1 MSAYMYVM
9 RSAQTGEHA
18 VGATSTLD
26 ENFHR
31 LVNSSGSLPKNEGPW
46 ECVYVEVHDG
56 MEEATDRARTLN
68 SLEDPEKGVSLL
80 YTSRISR
87 GRGRE

>member
-9 RSAQTGEHA
+9 RSSMTGCHSI
-18 VGATSTLD
+18 GATSTLD

-31 LVNSSGSLPKNEGPW
+31 LVNSSETLPTNEGPW
-46 ECVYVEVHDG
+46 ECVYVEVCSG
-56 MEEATDRARTLN
+56 IEEAADRARTLN
-68 SLEDPEKGVSLL
+68 SLEDTEKGIELL

-87 GRGRE
+87 RNSG